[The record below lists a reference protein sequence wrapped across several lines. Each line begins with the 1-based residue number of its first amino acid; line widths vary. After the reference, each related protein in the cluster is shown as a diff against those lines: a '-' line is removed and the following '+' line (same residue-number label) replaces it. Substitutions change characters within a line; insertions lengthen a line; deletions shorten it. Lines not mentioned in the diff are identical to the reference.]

1 MSLDPD
7 VAHFLGTLPPSKVVA
22 GMSLQ
27 EIRAASEEALPLLQ
41 GAEEA
46 VAAVRDFSVRGHDG
60 HSIPVR
66 AYWPAGHQHGQP
78 RAGLLFA
85 HGGGWF
91 QCSLAVYDRPCRA
104 LANATGCVVL
114 AVDYRLAPEH
124 RFPMPLEDVYAALCW
139 SHASAALLDIDP
151 ARLMVGGDSAG
162 GNLAAAVALLA
173 RDRGGPPIHH
183 QLLLYPALDT
193 GIDTDS
199 HRQFGQGYYLET
211 ALMQRCWEAYL
222 GDALAQAND
231 YAVPAR
237 AARLQ
242 GLPPCTVLVCEYDPL
257 RDEGEE
263 YATRLEEAGVQVQC
277 ERLPG
282 MVHACLH
289 LFGIAPAA
297 RVLLDRSAVL
307 LAPALD
313 PG

>member
-7 VAHFLGTLPPSKVVA
+7 IAHFLGTLPPGAVVA

-139 SHASAALLDIDP
+139 SHASAALL
-151 ARLMVGGDSAG
+151 
-162 GNLAAAVALLA
+162 A

-193 GIDTDS
+193 AIDTDS

-211 ALMQRCWEAYL
+211 ALMRRCWEAYL
-222 GDALAQAND
+222 GDGLAQAD
-231 YAVPAR
+231 GYAVPAR

-297 RVLLDRSAVL
+297 RVLVDRSAVL
-307 LAPALD
+307 LAPTLD

>member
-7 VAHFLGTLPPSKVVA
+7 IARFLSTLPPTTVVA

-27 EIRAASEEALPLLQ
+27 QIRAASEAALPPLQ
-41 GAEEA
+41 GPPDA
-46 VAAVRDFSVRGHDG
+46 VAAVRGFSVRGHDG
-60 HSIPVR
+60 HAIAVR
-66 AYWPAGHQHGQP
+66 AYWPAGHEPGQTRP
-78 RAGLLFA
+78 GLLFA

-91 QCSLAVYDRPCRA
+91 QCSLTVYDRPCRA
-104 LANATGCVVL
+104 LANASGCVVL

-124 RFPMPLEDVYAALCW
+124 RFPIPLEDVYAALCW

-193 GIDTDS
+193 AIDSES
-199 HRQFGQGYYLET
+199 HQLFGQGYYLET

-222 GDALAQAND
+222 GERWAQAD
-231 YAVPAR
+231 GYAVPAR
-237 AARLQ
+237 APSLQ
-242 GLPPCTVLVCEYDPL
+242 GLPACSVLVCECDPL
-257 RDEGEE
+257 RDEGEQ
-263 YATRLEEAGVQVQC
+263 YATRLAAAGVPVQC

-289 LFGIAPAA
+289 LMGIAPAA
-297 RVLLDRSAVL
+297 KVLLERVAAIVADVR
-307 LAPALD
+307 
-313 PG
+313 

>member
-7 VAHFLGTLPPSKVVA
+7 IARFLSTLPPSEVVA
-22 GMSLQ
+22 GLSLQ
-27 EIRAASEEALPLLQ
+27 QIRAASEEALPPLQ
-41 GAEEA
+41 GPAEA

-60 HSIPVR
+60 HAIGVR
-66 AYWPAGHQHGQP
+66 AYWPAGHMHGQP

-124 RFPMPLEDVYAALCW
+124 RFPIPLEDVYAALCW

-193 GIDTDS
+193 ATDSDS

-211 ALMQRCWEAYL
+211 GLMQRCWDAYL
-222 GDALAQAND
+222 GDGLAQAD
-231 YAVPAR
+231 GHAVPAR
-237 AARLQ
+237 AVQLQ
-242 GLPPCTVLVCEYDPL
+242 GLPPCSVLVCEYDPL
-257 RDEGEE
+257 RDEGEQ
-263 YATRLEEAGVQVQC
+263 YAARLEAAGVPVRC

-289 LFGIAPAA
+289 LLGIAPASG
-297 RVLLDRSAVL
+297 LLLERCAAHVAAVR
-307 LAPALD
+307 
-313 PG
+313 